1 MKELMMNVA
10 LGAKDE
16 KILTSLAN
24 RVIRLNSQMTPA
36 ERKQFEEKVGT
47 PAGTVAERL
56 LNAFDED
63 VIEKGHS
70 SKPVLK
76 SLTKRREKKPKRN

>member
-1 MKELMMNVA
+1 MMNVA

-36 ERKQFEEKVGT
+36 ERKQFEEKSGYS
-47 PAGTVAERL
+47 AGNCRGKT